1 MLAETA
7 KPGHAGES
15 RARRPCCTY
24 NVPVCNFLKPAG
36 VRLAAYRRAPMKA
49 RTYLILMAAAIL
61 VPVTLIASAGL
72 SRLLQSERESR
83 IRSVQETGRATALA
97 IDREIAVADAS
108 LRGIVNSEALRR
120 GDFALLHREASAMNR
135 DTPWSWTLLM
145 AYSGEPKLNT
155 LVPWGAELPAYR
167 AQWVGQVYD
176 AQKTR
181 VSGYFVGILAHRPTV
196 SVDVPVPRAS
206 GERYVVSQIFDASY
220 FGRVFQ
226 DPAIGRDWVITIFDA
241 NGISIARNR
250 NAEELVGKPV
260 RPELY
265 RASRAQPNGILRHTT
280 HDGVDVYSVYTRA
293 PLSGWTLAIGVPAPE
308 IEAPAR
314 TATLY
319 AALSL
324 LAMLGLAIGISVF
337 LAKRLSV
344 SLDQARMAAQA
355 LAGGAEPPAAPTRVA
370 EVDMLLEGLRHTSA
384 DLARERAARQHLE
397 EEREALLRSEQDA
410 RRQAEAQSNAKDVFL
425 AMLGHE
431 LRNPL
436 AAIAGAVQVL
446 DLPGVK
452 PELAA
457 HARAVSQRQVRH
469 LTRIVDDLLD
479 MRRILSGKVSLRRRT
494 IDAGALLRQ
503 CCETRKLAD
512 AGVHVWQVEAAA
524 LWVDGDPT
532 RLEQI
537 FDNLLHNA
545 IKYTPAGGVIAVRA
559 RSAAHEAVIEV
570 SDSGVGID
578 AATLPTIFDPLVQGP
593 TGIDRAQGGLGLGLA
608 LVKELAALHG
618 GSVGA
623 HSEGPGLGS
632 SFTLRFPLAQAPADA
647 PA

>member
-1 MLAETA
+1 
-7 KPGHAGES
+7 
-15 RARRPCCTY
+15 
-24 NVPVCNFLKPAG
+24 
-36 VRLAAYRRAPMKA
+36 MKA
-49 RTYLILMAAAIL
+49 RTYLVLMATAIL
-61 VPVTLIASAGL
+61 VPVVLLASAGL

-83 IRSVQETGRATALA
+83 IRSVQETGRVGALT
-97 IDREIAVADAS
+97 IDREIAVAEAS

-120 GDFALLHREASAMNR
+120 GDFAQLHREASAMDR
-135 DTPWSWTLLM
+135 TTPWSWTLLSD
-145 AYSGEPKLNT
+145 YSGKPLFNT
-155 LVPWGAELPAYR
+155 LVPWGEPLPDYSGH
-167 AQWVGQVYD
+167 WVGQVYE

-181 VSGYFVGILAHRPTV
+181 VSGYFVGLVAIRPSI
-196 SVDVPVPRAS
+196 SVDVPVPRAL
-206 GERYVVSQIFDASY
+206 GKRYVVSRIFDAGY
-220 FGRVFQ
+220 FARVFADQ
-226 DPAIGRDWVITIFDA
+226 AISPGWVITIFDA

-265 RASRAQPNGILRHTT
+265 SISRRQPNGLLRHTT

-293 PLSGWTLAIGVPAPE
+293 PLSGWTLAMGVPAAE
-308 IEAPAR
+308 IEGPAR
-314 TATLY
+314 AATVV
-319 AALSL
+319 AALAL
-324 LAMLGLAIGISVF
+324 LGVMGLAIGIAVF

-344 SLDQARMAAQA
+344 SLNQARMAALA
-355 LAGGAEPPAAPTRVA
+355 LAGGTLPAAETAPTKVA
-370 EVDMLLEGLRHTSA
+370 EVDMLLDGLRHTSA
-384 DLARERAARQHLE
+384 ELARERTARQRLQD
-397 EEREALLRSEQDA
+397 ERESLLRSEQDA

-457 HARAVSQRQVRH
+457 HARAISRRQLRH

-479 MRRILSGKVSLRRRT
+479 VRRILSGKVSLRPQRL
-494 IDAGALLRQ
+494 DAGALLRQ

-512 AGVHVWQVEAAA
+512 AGAHAWQVEVDE
-524 LWVDGDPT
+524 LWIDADPT

-537 FDNLLHNA
+537 VDNLLHNA
-545 IKYTPAGGVIAVRA
+545 IKYTPNGGAIAVRA
-559 RSAAHEAVIEV
+559 RAAGPEAVIEV
-570 SDSGVGID
+570 SDTGVGID
-578 AATLPTIFDPLVQGP
+578 ADTLPMIFDALVQGP

-608 LVKELAALHG
+608 LVRELAALHG

-623 HSEGPGLGS
+623 HSAGPGKGS
-632 SFTLRFPLAQAPADA
+632 TFVLRLPLAQPEPALVPRA
-647 PA
+647 